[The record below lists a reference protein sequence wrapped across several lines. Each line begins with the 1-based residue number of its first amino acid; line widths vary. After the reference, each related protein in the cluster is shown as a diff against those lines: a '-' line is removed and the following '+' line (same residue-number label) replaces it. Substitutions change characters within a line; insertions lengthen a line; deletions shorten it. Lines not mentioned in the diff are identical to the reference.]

1 MRPEVKPTKKNSP
14 AIHRAHDVTNG
25 TGAEY
30 SPPHDMKGRKVG
42 MDAAFTD
49 PEFEKKK
56 NWVPLMGVSITMDD
70 RVETEGVKIRGTGAA
85 IKGVMARGPM
95 A

>member
-1 MRPEVKPTKKNSP
+1 MKTQVKPTKKNSP

-25 TGAEY
+25 PADEY
-30 SPPHDMKGRKVG
+30 AKPHDMKGRKVG
-42 MDAAFTD
+42 PEAAFTE
-49 PEFEKKK
+49 PEFQKKK

-70 RVETEGVKIRGTGAA
+70 RVETEGIKIRGTGAA
-85 IKGVMARGPM
+85 TKGLYARGPL

>member
-1 MRPEVKPTKKNSP
+1 MKPEIKPTRKNSP

-25 TGAEY
+25 PADEY
-30 SPPHDMKGRKVG
+30 AKPHDMKGKAVNIE
-42 MDAAFTD
+42 DAGFP

-70 RVETEGVKIRGTGAA
+70 RVEKEGIKIRGTGAA

>member
-1 MRPEVKPTKKNSP
+1 MKPTKKDSP
-14 AIHRAHDVTNG
+14 AIQR
-25 TGAEY
+25 GANRDNRPADEY
-30 SPPHDMKGRKVG
+30 AAPHDMKGRSVNIA
-42 MDAAFTD
+42 DAGTA

-70 RVETEGVKIRGTGAA
+70 RVETDGIKIRGTGAA
-85 IKGVMARGPM
+85 TKGVMARGPM